1 MTVEELLN
9 SKNIFYIPRG
19 KDFEVSCLNPEHPD
33 KNPSMRIDQVT
44 GIFNCFS
51 CEYKGNLFTHFGQ
64 KANKMEI
71 RRQLLKKKIQQVRE
85 ESTGI
90 DIPKDAMPYIG
101 SWRSIRPETYK
112 KFGAF
117 LSASKDFSGRI
128 CFPIKDR
135 TGKTVA
141 IQARTQTNQMP
152 KYYNAPVG
160 AKMPLFPIV
169 EPIQGSVI
177 LVEGIFDVLN
187 LHDKGLANAVCCF
200 GVKNFNEQKLEI
212 LSIQGVTNID
222 IFLDNDEA
230 GQKGAQT
237 VKELCEKVGL
247 TSRTISIGDK
257 YMDAGALAQPQVDKL
272 RSKLYA

>member
-1 MTVEELLN
+1 MNVEELLQ
-9 SKNIFYIPRG
+9 SKGIFYIPRG

-64 KANKMEI
+64 KADRMEI
-71 RRQLLKKKIQQVRE
+71 KRQLLKKKIQQVRE
-85 ESTGI
+85 ESVGI
-90 DIPKDAMPYIG
+90 DIPKDAAPYIG
-101 SWRSIRPETYK
+101 GWRNIRPETYK
-112 KFGAF
+112 KFEAF
-117 LSASKDFSGRI
+117 LSPSKDFSGRI
-128 CFPIKDR
+128 CFPIRDR
-135 TGKTVA
+135 TGKVVA
-141 IQARTQTNQMP
+141 IQARTQTNQIP
-152 KYYNAPVG
+152 KYYNSPAG
-160 AKMPLFPIV
+160 AKMPLFPTV
-169 EPIQGSVI
+169 EPIQSSIV

-187 LHDKGLANAVCCF
+187 LHDKGLTNAICCF

-237 VKELCEKVGL
+237 VKELCEKFGL
-247 TSRTISIGDK
+247 NSRIISIGDK
-257 YMDAGALAQPQVDKL
+257 YMDAGALAQQQVDKL